1 MALPFLRLIM
11 SIMQHERVQFP
22 HGLPMMKRE
31 DQISS
36 QTMRRSKA
44 HLNVLREEEE
54 RAEGQDTAP
63 EGGNTNEDIDNFT
76 LNPKD
81 MEASPTQPQQQP

>member
-1 MALPFLRLIM
+1 MTR
-11 SIMQHERVQFP
+11 
-22 HGLPMMKRE
+22 
-31 DQISS
+31 S
-36 QTMRRSKA
+36 QA

-54 RAEGQDTAP
+54 RAEGEDTAP